1 MIMADVLKFVFL
13 ILGVVLVYISYWL
26 AATALFPA
34 LVERASQQYQ
44 AHPVKITLMGLLV
57 LLPLA
62 GLGALIGQAAHP
74 AAKALSVVLYGV
86 PALLG
91 LLGSAGLSQRIGAGL
106 PSAIDELHPW
116 RRGLRGGVVLSLTF
130 LLPFI
135 GWFVVMPWAIVSGL
149 GAVVVA
155 IRMKKQSQTE
165 SIPALDTAKEPA

>member
-13 ILGVVLVYISYWL
+13 ILGVLLVYISYWL

-34 LVERASQQYQ
+34 LVERTSHQYQ
-44 AHPVKITLMGLLV
+44 THPVKITLMGLLM

-62 GLGALIGQAAHP
+62 GLGALIGHPAHP
-74 AAKALSVVLYGV
+74 VAKAASVVMYGV

-91 LLGSAGLSQRIGAGL
+91 LLGSAGLSQRIGSGL

-116 RRGLRGGVVLSLTF
+116 RRELRGGIVLSLTF

-149 GAVVVA
+149 GAVVVCLT
-155 IRMKKQSQTE
+155 RKERQNE
-165 SIPALDTAKEPA
+165 SVPALEAVKEPA